1 MIDTTDKEPDPRFD
15 TALRVLEVR
24 EYASR
29 SRKLLKR
36 AQFDNEL
43 SRKQLIIG
51 QSIDQSILIQDRGN
65 AIDTMNG
72 TRLQNVK
79 QCFTLINKTGE
90 GLRMGY
96 GYGGV

>member
-1 MIDTTDKEPDPRFD
+1 M
-15 TALRVLEVR
+15 
-24 EYASR
+24 
-29 SRKLLKR
+29 LKR
-36 AQFDNEL
+36 DQFDNDL
-43 SRKQLIIG
+43 ARKQLVIA

-72 TRLQNVK
+72 ARLQNVK

-96 GYGGV
+96 GYGGVGHSLSHCKISFKRNTCGNFPTESFL